1 MPKSKNTKPIY
12 HPPPHFWNN
21 FRIVFPI
28 LSLYYILGDLL
39 SVCALKIIKQ
49 IILNW
54 NFSLTL
60 K

>member
-49 IILNW
+49 IILN
-54 NFSLTL
+54 
-60 K
+60 